1 MKKKDNNNNKHG
13 LSDFSLRGTEAFCTG
28 AYQSHFWVLCAC
40 TKDKYADLFSVLLCS
55 RVKNTKQRGFV
66 AVPDENTASMKLQAE
81 ENQDAICKNV
91 LYERESMD

>member
-1 MKKKDNNNNKHG
+1 MYRSLPKPLLGALRMHKRQVCRFVLSSALLTCEKHKAIC
-13 LSDFSLRGTEAFCTG
+13 L
-28 AYQSHFWVLCAC
+28 
-40 TKDKYADLFSVLLCS
+40 TK
-55 RVKNTKQRGFV
+55 GFV